1 MAGLTESILS
11 EKDFEIDR
19 AIDTVIQSAESL
31 DLVLKSLQS
40 KNDTLRHNCFQIT
53 LIISHVQAPILYSHW
68 DYFKTLLLSTN
79 TFHKVIGIKILSNL
93 VKVDTHNKFD
103 DIFDLFVEF
112 TQSEKLLLV
121 RTVYKAFG
129 KIATINPKLQD
140 KTLQIL
146 LKIDKIPHKH
156 VELAKTDVIEALNLF
171 YENSNKKDQILE
183 FVQKQQGSSS
193 PKTRKTAELFLE
205 KYISSIK

>member
-1 MAGLTESILS
+1 LAGLTESMLS

-19 AIDTVIQSAESL
+19 AIETVIQSEESL
-31 DLVLKSLQS
+31 DLVLKGLQS
-40 KNDTLRHNCFQIT
+40 NNDTLRHNCFQIA

-68 DYFKTLLLSTN
+68 EYFKKLLLSTN
-79 TFHKVIGIKILSNL
+79 TFHKVIGVKIVSNL
-93 VKVDTHNKFD
+93 IKVDTHNKFD
-103 DIFDLFVEF
+103 EVFDLLVEF

-121 RTVYKAFG
+121 RTVFKAFG
-129 KIATINPKLQD
+129 KVATSNPKLQD
-140 KTLQIL
+140 KILQIL
-146 LKIDKIPHKH
+146 LEIDKIPHKH

-171 YENSNKKDQILE
+171 YEKSTKKDQIFE

-205 KYISSIK
+205 KYISSIR

>member
-1 MAGLTESILS
+1 MLS

-19 AIDTVIQSAESL
+19 IVNTVIQSAESL
-31 DLVLKSLQS
+31 DLILRSLQS
-40 KNDTLRHNCFQIT
+40 KNDTLRHNCFQIA
-53 LIISHVQAPILYSHW
+53 LIISHIQAPILYSHW
-68 DYFKTLLLSTN
+68 DYFKKLLLSN
-79 TFHKVIGIKILSNL
+79 NAFQQVIGIKILSNL

-103 DIFDLFVEF
+103 EIFELFVEF

-129 KIATINPKLQD
+129 KVAIINLELQE
-140 KTLQIL
+140 KILQIL
-146 LKIDKIPHKH
+146 LEIDKIPHKH

-171 YENSNKKDQILE
+171 YENSPKKDQILE
-183 FVQKQQGSSS
+183 FVQKQQGSNS

-205 KYISSIK
+205 KHISSLK